1 MKLDIIK
8 ESEKEKENFEDG
20 GSPLSSV
27 FLGRLI
33 KEIWKGRVRSVQTKK
48 GKKQREKAFVNLVKK
63 STFQGSEKENNL
75 SRIELPER
83 WARVTNSSTVSF
95 IRYENWE
102 LNGHRVVTEIVVEN
116 TGEKLSR

>member
-1 MKLDIIK
+1 MCHRLLSNYEYQENTLTLKLDIIK

-63 STFQGSEKENNL
+63 STFQGKKIILYLPIPHNL
-75 SRIELPER
+75 
-83 WARVTNSSTVSF
+83 
-95 IRYENWE
+95 YY
-102 LNGHRVVTEIVVEN
+102 VVF
-116 TGEKLSR
+116 